1 MNTEHLQRRWDL
13 HPRTTWDQVMSLA
26 SLTTSLLHNVKKP
39 TDMVYQES
47 CLSSAEDLFLPI
59 HSQELHRVLHT
70 PLGSIESNSILCA
83 SGTAQTSLHIFP
95 YILLSVYPCDKCTH
109 ASISTPTSQ
118 VYVDKMGLE
127 PTTLCL
133 QSRCSSQLS
142 YKPINILSVMK
153 ESNLPLPLD
162 LREFLQ
168 PSHKFVFQIPNHSY
182 DHDCFR

>member
-83 SGTAQTSLHIFP
+83 SGTAQTLLHIFP

-133 QSRCSSQLS
+133 QSKCSSQLS
-142 YKPINILSVMK
+142 YDPI
-153 ESNLPLPLD
+153 
-162 LREFLQ
+162 
-168 PSHKFVFQIPNHSY
+168 
-182 DHDCFR
+182 